1 MSWGKWCGVLA
12 YLLMLGGAPGCA
24 GGRRYYLHSELPKRD
39 GEDGLAIAP
48 GPWSEVPAVV
58 SEQARIPDE
67 LVLPALEA
75 LLALPGALDACDANS
90 GRPRPDA
97 SEYCLAIYRTPED
110 WRVSWPIRNLAG
122 AGAAC
127 VPPFGGVSDV
137 DFGRELPVFGY
148 AHNHPCGTSLSG
160 QDLSVWPFARTEGG
174 VWVMVAY
181 GTTPGGV
188 LARDSSGQLI
198 PAWGW
203 LVTGSRSSPRFYK
216 WNKEG
221 EVFTWDAGSRR
232 WRFEATCRPRPPS
245 SFMPRGVLPDC
256 SASPRP

>member
-1 MSWGKWCGVLA
+1 
-12 YLLMLGGAPGCA
+12 MLGAAPGCTS
-24 GGRRYYLHSELPKRD
+24 GRRYYLHSELPRRD
-39 GEDGLAIAP
+39 GEDALAIAP
-48 GPWSEVPAVV
+48 GPWPEVPVVV
-58 SEQARIPDE
+58 SEQARIPDD

-75 LLALPGALDACDANS
+75 LLALPGAVDACDANS

-110 WRVSWPIRNLAG
+110 WRVSWPIRNLV
-122 AGAAC
+122 GAAAAC
-127 VPPFGGVSDV
+127 LPPFGGVADV

-148 AHNHPCGTSLSG
+148 AHNHPCGTNISG
-160 QDLSVWPFARTEGG
+160 QDLSVWPFARTEDG

-188 LARDSSGQLI
+188 LARDSNGQLI

-203 LVTGSRSSPRFYK
+203 LVTGSRAAPRFYK

-221 EVFTWDAGSRR
+221 DVFAWDAAARR
-232 WRFEATCRPRPPS
+232 WRFEATCRPRPTH

-256 SASPRP
+256 SSTPRP